1 MRQLSRATGH
11 TDRCREREWEMSSES
26 GGGGSSNNRGPHHQP
41 PHRTLILDL
50 PSYASKQSTKALE
63 RFGSTTTTTTTTPS
77 DQSRFLSP
85 SATARGQIS
94 HYPSNEQQYS
104 SYEERPGG
112 SRTGIIKNRR
122 QAQLRRISVVPPSS
136 KEEYGKRRRVYDS
149 HDDDSNYYYYT
160 EQEDQSSSS
169 SSYQPPPMATA
180 AGVMNKKAYRHL
192 YPQVHI
198 GDRLDDTES
207 STSSSLPIVS
217 LVKIILGIIGVLVLI
232 AIAFMILYIY
242 DPKYNF
248 ICQFWDEYCS
258 LFARGCDG
266 WPASGKEYDSCGI
279 CGGNQTICSEQQ
291 QGNNR

>member
-1 MRQLSRATGH
+1 
-11 TDRCREREWEMSSES
+11 MSSES
-26 GGGGSSNNRGPHHQP
+26 GGGGSSNNRGPHHQQP

-85 SATARGQIS
+85 SATAKGPIS
-94 HYPSNEQQYS
+94 HYPSNEQQY

-136 KEEYGKRRRVYDS
+136 KEEHGKRRRVYDS
-149 HDDDSNYYYYT
+149 HDDDDSNYYYYT
-160 EQEDQSSSS
+160 EQEDPSP
-169 SSYQPPPMATA
+169 SYQLPPMATA

-232 AIAFMILYIY
+232 AIAFMVLYIY

-248 ICQFWDEYCS
+248 ICQFWDEYCT

-266 WPASGKEYDSCGI
+266 WPASGKEYDSCGV